1 MARILILWNQ
11 IDDDV
16 YEHYRRD
23 GRRAPDWNPT
33 LEIEPWDS
41 VEDEMHLIER
51 SLEAAGHEVASAN
64 VKDDFHT
71 MLEALEREKPDVV
84 MNLVEFFHNDPEH
97 EHHVPALFELL
108 NMPYTGNRPLSLSM
122 CQKKPQAKALMTA
135 AGIRTPRGIVIDQG
149 VMPRSIDLR
158 YPLIVKPAFD
168 DASCGI
174 DTKSVVRDRAALEVR
189 VDKLWTDHKMAA
201 LVEEYIEGREIHCA
215 ILGDKA
221 LPLYEM
227 EFKGGTDEDG
237 TPLPNIITYRA
248 KWDPYSRDHHAME
261 GKCPATDVDDAT
273 SKRIQATALAAYRAL
288 TCRDY
293 ARVDMRYVPDT
304 GEVFVL
310 EVNPNPD
317 LADTCAF
324 ATAARASGRT
334 YAQMINEILGFA
346 IARSRAPKV
355 DRAGFDMLLNEYMEK
370 KAADAKKSKI
380 AKIAKIDRAKAK
392 KPAAEAADKKSA
404 KRAKQS

>member
-23 GRRAPDWNPT
+23 GKRAPEWDPT
-33 LEIEPWDS
+33 LVIEPWDS

-51 SLEAAGHEVASAN
+51 SLESGGHEVATVN
-64 VKDDFHT
+64 VKDDFKI
-71 MLEALEREKPDVV
+71 MLDAIEREKPDVV

-108 NMPYTGNRPLSLSM
+108 NVTYTGNRPLSLSM
-122 CQKKPQAKALMTA
+122 CQKKPQAKALMAA
-135 AGIRTPRGIVIDQG
+135 AGIRTPRGMLMENG
-149 VMPRSIDLR
+149 HTPAKHDLR

-168 DASCGI
+168 DASGGI
-174 DTKSVVRDRAALEVR
+174 DNESVVHDHKSLAAR
-189 VDKLWTDHKMAA
+189 VTKLWTENQMAA

-227 EFKGGTDEDG
+227 EFKGGTDENG
-237 TPLPNIITYRA
+237 KPLPNIITYRA
-248 KWDPYSRDHHAME
+248 KWDPYSRDHHAVE
-261 GKCPATDVDDAT
+261 GKCPVKDLDDAT
-273 SKRIQATALAAYRAL
+273 CKRIQSIAMSAYRAL

-293 ARVDMRYVPDT
+293 ARVDMRYVPST

-324 ATAARASGRT
+324 AAAARASGRT
-334 YAQMINEILGFA
+334 YEKMINEIMDCAL
-346 IARSRAPKV
+346 ARARAPKV
-355 DRAGFDMLLNEYMEK
+355 DRAGFDTLLKEYMEK
-370 KAADAKKSKI
+370 KSSDAKKQPREISKI
-380 AKIAKIDRAKAK
+380 EKARKKKAAEPTAEK
-392 KPAAEAADKKSA
+392 KPA
-404 KRAKQS
+404 KRAKHS